1 MKKNGRRQRNPTML
15 SKLKHLYSL
24 SRSQAQSCLNRY
36 KQDHFLYDYSIFT
49 IPLHNAFSSTAEP
62 LITDDKPTTVES
74 PELPGWVKN
83 PVKSR
88 TDNKLE
94 NDDFVPP
101 SLSYWIEDHKS
112 VVKEDDMK
120 IIVNDIIES
129 DVDKISSILRSSSQF
144 KSPDLVIK
152 ALEGC
157 DVDLSE
163 DLVEQVLCR
172 FRHEWVP
179 SLGFFKW
186 AESRNGFKHPPGI
199 YNLLVDILGKAKKF
213 EKMWDLAEEMKLVEG
228 YFTLDTMAQIMR
240 RLARGGKYEDAIEAF
255 ESMELF
261 GIEKDITA
269 LNILIDALVKQGSV
283 EHAER
288 VYFKFKENILPNQ
301 HTYNMLV
308 HGWCR
313 IRQIE
318 TARKTVNEMPAH
330 GFCPDSVT
338 YTSFIESYCREKD
351 FRKVDSTLVEMERDG
366 INPSVVTFTIMMKA
380 YANAKEMNKAME
392 IYELMKTNNYPLD
405 APFYTALISA
415 LSRRGRVKDAD
426 EVFDDMSKQGVVPD
440 VWTYNMLIMI
450 AYNGSQEEKAL
461 KLLKKMEENKCRPNF
476 DTYSPL
482 LKMSCR
488 LGRMKVLSFLLGHM
502 FKNDVSVDVG
512 TYSLL
517 VRRLCKSGNVAKA
530 CSFFEEMVD
539 KGFVPKDSAYKI
551 LVKALDK
558 KGLNKEKERVEKVMN
573 RAKEGLSY
581 S

>member
-1 MKKNGRRQRNPTML
+1 ML
-15 SKLKHLYSL
+15 SKLKHLYPL
-24 SRSQAQSCLNRY
+24 SRSQARSCLNRY
-36 KQDHFLYDYSIFT
+36 KQDHFLYDYSRVT

-62 LITDDKPTTVES
+62 LVTDDKPTTVES

-83 PVKSR
+83 PVKSKM
-88 TDNKLE
+88 DNKLE

-101 SLSYWIEDHKS
+101 SLSYWIEDHKP
-112 VVKEDDMK
+112 VFKEDDMYN
-120 IIVNDIIES
+120 IVNDTTES
-129 DVDKISSILRSSSQF
+129 DVDKISSILKSSHQF

-163 DLVEQVLCR
+163 DLVEKILCR
-172 FRHEWVP
+172 FSHEWVP

-199 YNLLVDILGKAKKF
+199 YNLLVDNLGKAKKF
-213 EKMWDLAEEMKLVEG
+213 EKMWDMVEEMKLLEG
-228 YFTLDTMAQIMR
+228 YLTLDTMTKIMR

-255 ESMELF
+255 ENMELF

-269 LNILIDALVKQGSV
+269 LNILIDTLVKQGSV
-283 EHAER
+283 EHAES
-288 VYFKFKENILPNQ
+288 VYFKFKDNIPPNQ

-313 IRQIE
+313 VRQIE
-318 TARKTVNEMPAH
+318 TARKTVNEMRAH

-338 YTSFIESYCREKD
+338 YSSFIESYCREKD

-366 INPSVVTFTIMMKA
+366 INPNVVTYTIMMKA
-380 YANAKEMNKAME
+380 YGKAKEINKAME
-392 IYELMKTNNYPLD
+392 MYELMKTNNYPLD
-405 APFYTALISA
+405 APFYTALICA
-415 LSRRGRVKDAD
+415 LSRAGRVKDAD

-440 VWTYNMLIMI
+440 VGTYNVLIMI
-450 AYNGSQEEKAL
+450 ASNESQEEKAL
-461 KLLKKMEENKCRPNF
+461 NMLKKMEENKCRPNIN
-476 DTYSPL
+476 TYAPL
-482 LKMSCR
+482 LKMCCR
-488 LGRMKVLSFLLGHM
+488 LGRMKVLSFLLSHM
-502 FKNDVSVDVG
+502 FKNDVSLDLG
-512 TYSLL
+512 TYALL
-517 VRRLCKSGNVAKA
+517 VSRLCGSGNVAKA

-539 KGFVPKDSAYKI
+539 RGFVPMDCTYEI

-558 KGLNKEKERVEKVMN
+558 KGLNEEKERVEKVKN
-573 RAKEGLSY
+573 RAKEGLSH